1 VPVVRLRG
9 FRPPF
14 AVFEH
19 DRTDTDDGLDFDFFD
34 DSPTVEESRER
45 ESRPR
50 TRPRLPRRPPGG
62 PGSPLLRRAALIV
75 GAILLVVVLVLWVNA
90 CRADAKKAHYE
101 DYMEGVAGVTADS
114 AAIGRE
120 LNELLFTSGVQLE
133 DLQTQLEAL
142 RERQSQTVSRAE
154 GLDAPGP
161 LREQQES
168 LVESL
173 QLRVSGLNGLARAF
187 SQVTGTE
194 DNEAQQAG
202 ELLATQSER
211 LVASDV
217 VYEDLFKARS
227 QEVMEQQGVTGVAV
241 PDSDFVSNGELA
253 SPTSWTQIIQRI
265 TRPPDEAGG
274 LRGNKI
280 ASVVIQP
287 GDQQLTPS
295 EENTCKVSDDLAFDV
310 NVENSGDSQETQV
323 KVTLTIQQAP
333 ENISKEETIQ
343 VINPGETK
351 TVTFSD
357 IGAVEFASR
366 TAVKVAVA
374 PVQGESNK
382 SNNSAEY
389 ICFFTIS

>member
-1 VPVVRLRG
+1 VVGLRG

-34 DSPTVEESRER
+34 DSPTVEESRDR

-50 TRPRLPRRPPGG
+50 TRPRLPKRPPGG

-114 AAIGRE
+114 SAIGRE
-120 LNELLFTSGVQLE
+120 LNELIFSSGVQLE
-133 DLQTQLEAL
+133 DLQTQLDAL
-142 RERQSQTVSRAE
+142 RERQSQTVQRAE

-161 LREQQES
+161 LRRQQEN
-168 LVESL
+168 LVEAL

-194 DNEAQQAG
+194 GNEAQQAG
-202 ELLATQSER
+202 TLLAEQSDR

-217 VYEDLFKARS
+217 VYEDLFKARA

-241 PDSDFVSNGELA
+241 PDSDFVSNADLA

-265 TRPPDEAGG
+265 TQPPGEAGG

-280 ASVVIQP
+280 ASVLIQP

-333 ENISKEETIQ
+333 QNISKEETIQ

>member
-1 VPVVRLRG
+1 MVRLRG
-9 FRPPF
+9 FRPLF

-34 DSPTVEESRER
+34 DSPTVEESRD
-45 ESRPR
+45 RPRTR
-50 TRPRLPRRPPGG
+50 TRPRLPTRPPGG
-62 PGSPLLRRAALIV
+62 PGSPLIRRAALIV

-90 CRADAKKAHYE
+90 CRADAKTAHYE
-101 DYMEGVAGVTADS
+101 DYMEGVAGVASDS
-114 AAIGRE
+114 ASIGRE
-120 LNELLFTSGVQLE
+120 LNELLFSSGVQLE
-133 DLQTQLEAL
+133 DLQTQLDAL
-142 RERQSQTVSRAE
+142 RERQSQTVRRAE
-154 GLDAPGP
+154 ALDAPGP

-168 LVESL
+168 LVEAM

-194 DNEAQQAG
+194 GNEAQQAG
-202 ELLATQSER
+202 TLLAAQSER
-211 LVASDV
+211 LIASDV
-217 VYEDLFKARS
+217 VYEDLFKALS
-227 QEVMEQQGVTGVAV
+227 QDVMQQQGVTGVAV
-241 PDSDFVSNGELA
+241 PDSDFVTNPELG

-265 TRPPDEAGG
+265 TQPPGEAAG

-280 ASVVIQP
+280 SSVAIQP
-287 GDQQLTPS
+287 GDQQLTPD

-310 NVENSGDSQETQV
+310 NVENSGESQETQV
-323 KVTLTIQQAP
+323 KVSLTIQQSP
-333 ENISKEETIQ
+333 QPIRKEGTIQ

-366 TAVKVAVA
+366 TVVKVTVE

-382 SNNSAEY
+382 ANNSAEY